1 MTRNS
6 DNSLQTRYGKLAG
19 GKKQRAGDII
29 IEEPTI
35 EYIDAEEST
44 SIENKKLEAKDS
56 FEIYVEENSDD
67 DFQPI
72 VTARK
77 RKSRENTP
85 QSGLQERLKNK
96 GKATDSEVTN
106 TSSTGT
112 STTDEPTVF
121 SKITLEDYDLEYSRD
136 SFGAPVVKRPFLDEL
151 NKSASRITKSTSA
164 AVGSSTTASKTS
176 LTSPKLSKPVPT
188 AFKSAATSIK
198 SRLCP
203 VPVDKASGIREGPKK
218 MSKRVMTIK
227 TTGGNST
234 RLKDTTKNYRQLI
247 SKYKEAYFEAAGY
260 TPPPNLPYAQQ
271 IAFLHSLI
279 NKLFK
284 KKEKTESLR
293 GEMQAN
299 KSSSKAIKEAVQKKI
314 YRPCNQMKIAI
325 DKKEIPEVGLLD
337 DQSRTKSNTSPKRH
351 FKAFFRL
358 AELSEAEQMKQ
369 FACFPLRITF
379 IPCYMTLDS
388 KIIHYHILKS
398 KKNPKIG
405 SKLETWG
412 TVVDLN
418 KKAFKHQGFQKSLR
432 FQGTL
437 ETDGVSVSII
447 KQNTN
452 TSRKSSKPNT
462 EKKVDGNQTEHIE
475 GLDQADLKSTEA
487 KCVLLDPGR
496 RDLMYC
502 LKETSTVEEKR
513 TLIFTKNSRSKCSG
527 HFRYLRKCTQPFV
540 IQKAE
545 ATLFRP
551 ESNSVNLEKFVRYI
565 KTRASGKHTLYEY
578 YGNESTKSKETCFPE
593 SEFDFRVDQKWN
605 LYYENLLIARTRGFF
620 PQLEN
625 YSTDNSIKSQLYV
638 TYLQIRLQQK
648 HIPEKLDDSEKSKA
662 LGLSKEITALE
673 TLQFLPFRKLKFS
686 SKFFD
691 QNDRKLVRS
700 LKAKFGQDGIL
711 FFGDW
716 SVPNVKYQR
725 PTRSKG
731 LIRMSKKNGLAVYLI
746 NEYKTSSHCPTCENE
761 VEKFKTVPNLR
772 PYQRKKKTDVLCN
785 DLLSCQKRYVTHK
798 ALATM
803 NMLSSIGMNP
813 SDFSKLLCTRFYA
826 LIVRSQLEYGL
837 AINRFTVHQ
846 PHALEGAQNSCIR
859 KIYGARGKASTKVMP
874 HMSKLPLMSER
885 LHRLLPYVQCTKGHQ
900 WYLLSRTSLW
910 KTALSTTDEP
920 DTRSFKAAKR
930 RFLQQNLEIR
940 QQCRTSKQLSH
951 CCRSISIDPILWLP
965 MSKSE
970 RSRCI
975 RWRLGWLPGGKPR
988 PCPKHP
994 MQQLSKNHVIN

>member
-1 MTRNS
+1 
-6 DNSLQTRYGKLAG
+6 
-19 GKKQRAGDII
+19 
-29 IEEPTI
+29 
-35 EYIDAEEST
+35 
-44 SIENKKLEAKDS
+44 
-56 FEIYVEENSDD
+56 
-67 DFQPI
+67 
-72 VTARK
+72 
-77 RKSRENTP
+77 
-85 QSGLQERLKNK
+85 
-96 GKATDSEVTN
+96 
-106 TSSTGT
+106 
-112 STTDEPTVF
+112 
-121 SKITLEDYDLEYSRD
+121 
-136 SFGAPVVKRPFLDEL
+136 
-151 NKSASRITKSTSA
+151 
-164 AVGSSTTASKTS
+164 
-176 LTSPKLSKPVPT
+176 
-188 AFKSAATSIK
+188 
-198 SRLCP
+198 
-203 VPVDKASGIREGPKK
+203 
-218 MSKRVMTIK
+218 
-227 TTGGNST
+227 
-234 RLKDTTKNYRQLI
+234 
-247 SKYKEAYFEAAGY
+247 
-260 TPPPNLPYAQQ
+260 
-271 IAFLHSLI
+271 
-279 NKLFK
+279 
-284 KKEKTESLR
+284 
-293 GEMQAN
+293 MQAN
-299 KSSSKAIKEAVQKKI
+299 KSS
-314 YRPCNQMKIAI
+314 
-325 DKKEIPEVGLLD
+325 
-337 DQSRTKSNTSPKRH
+337 TSPKRH

-662 LGLSKEITALE
+662 LGLSKEI
-673 TLQFLPFRKLKFS
+673 
-686 SKFFD
+686 
-691 QNDRKLVRS
+691 

-772 PYQRKKKTDVLCN
+772 PYQ
-785 DLLSCQKRYVTHK
+785 LS
-798 ALATM
+798 
-803 NMLSSIGMNP
+803 G
-813 SDFSKLLCTRFYA
+813 
-826 LIVRSQLEYGL
+826 VRAS
-837 AINRFTVHQ
+837 
-846 PHALEGAQNSCIR
+846 HALN
-859 KIYGARGKASTKVMP
+859 
-874 HMSKLPLMSER
+874 
-885 LHRLLPYVQCTKGHQ
+885 
-900 WYLLSRTSLW
+900 
-910 KTALSTTDEP
+910 
-920 DTRSFKAAKR
+920 
-930 RFLQQNLEIR
+930 N
-940 QQCRTSKQLSH
+940 
-951 CCRSISIDPILWLP
+951 
-965 MSKSE
+965 
-970 RSRCI
+970 
-975 RWRLGWLPGGKPR
+975 KP
-988 PCPKHP
+988 
-994 MQQLSKNHVIN
+994 QE